1 MRVRNFVAEVEYR
14 DREGVA
20 REERFPVKAGEYN
33 VAKNLA
39 FDYVVRVLKLGDFE
53 LRLVGA

>member
-20 REERFPVKAGEYN
+20 REERFPVKAREY
-33 VAKNLA
+33 VAAKNLA
-39 FDYVVRVLKLGDFE
+39 VDYVLSVMKLADFE